1 MGREKNEIYGEYGVI
16 DSDDFVYYYI
26 EGSRGFWLG
35 YQNGL
40 YEEERMN
47 EVKNCLDEESVDE
60 ILKVI
65 RILDEMTGHEVYE
78 EFYNRLYAQ
87 NHTEKVQD
95 IVESAELIRGN
106 IEENC
111 LLKETLNDL
120 W

>member
-1 MGREKNEIYGEYGVI
+1 
-16 DSDDFVYYYI
+16 
-26 EGSRGFWLG
+26 
-35 YQNGL
+35 
-40 YEEERMN
+40 MN

-120 W
+120 WYLCTLVEGECSLKSMKRNVFKNLFQYIGIAN